1 MKKYKDKI
9 IFNMPDHII
18 NDLKL
23 DDLWKDNSLKS
34 DINDALMKYVKNVRY
49 DSYDIIYAKKYT
61 FEKTKTILDE
71 LDLSHIEKY
80 LREKKLNNINNK

>member
-9 IFNMPDHII
+9 IFNMPDNII

-23 DDLWKDNSLKS
+23 DDLWKDNNLKS
-34 DINDALMKYVKNVRY
+34 DINDALMKYVKNVKI

-61 FEKTKTILDE
+61 YEKTKTILDE

>member
-1 MKKYKDKI
+1 MKNYKDEI
-9 IFNMPDHII
+9 IFNINDNII

-23 DDLWKDNSLKS
+23 DDLWKDNNLKS
-34 DINDALMKYVKNVRY
+34 DINDALMKYVKNVKI

-61 FEKTKTILDE
+61 YEKTKTILDE